1 MASISRVPGARGQ
14 EDTLNILLF
23 LQTAIDID
31 MRTEAVLL
39 QTLAAV
45 LQRRQTL
52 SLIVSNLNQR
62 L

>member
-1 MASISRVPGARGQ
+1 MASISRVPGAKVQ

-23 LQTAIDID
+23 LKTATDIN

-39 QTLAAV
+39 QTLTAV

-52 SLIVSNLNQR
+52 SLIVSNLRQR
-62 L
+62 I